1 MYLLFKTAAKLRK
14 KERKTKGKHKKIGL
28 IVHLSIVHLS
38 ISHQKGAKGSDPFAP
53 LEQGMLVNVHL
64 VSDVRQYMDK
74 DGVVRYSNEVR
85 ITNIAAMTGP
95 ARKPE

>member
-1 MYLLFKTAAKLRK
+1 MLPLAERSYMDKQGNPQTFASQGFVLTDGINTVYAETIGNYAKAAQALK
-14 KERKTKGKHKKIGL
+14 
-28 IVHLSIVHLS
+28 
-38 ISHQKGAKGSDPFAP
+38 